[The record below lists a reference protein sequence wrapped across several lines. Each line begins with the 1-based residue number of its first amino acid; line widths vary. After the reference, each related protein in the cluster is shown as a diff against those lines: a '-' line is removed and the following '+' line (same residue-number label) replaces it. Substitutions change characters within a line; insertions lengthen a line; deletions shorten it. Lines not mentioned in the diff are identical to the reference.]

1 MRRLSTLFLILIL
14 CSLIASPT
22 IGELVGASEPDFSLI
37 EPYDIHVS
45 YWHTSPDAITE
56 NTTIII
62 VSPENR
68 TYATGNLT
76 LMVNVGVKEID
87 LDGSHYIRTVSFKA
101 DWMEASKRIFYHLTS
116 YGGVWYLMPPT
127 ISLTLNLNEIPEGNH
142 NLTVIVHDS
151 YDIATTSTVYFT
163 IDSSFIPEFPSWTS
177 IIFVIIILAVV
188 IGIYRR
194 RLSKN
199 QGGVDN

>member
-1 MRRLSTLFLILIL
+1 MRRLCTFFLIL
-14 CSLIASPT
+14 CYLIVTPT

-37 EPYDIHVS
+37 EPYDVHVS
-45 YWHTSPDAITE
+45 YWHPPPDTITE
-56 NTTIII
+56 NMTIII

-68 TYATGNLT
+68 TYATDNLT
-76 LMVNVGVKEID
+76 LMVNVGIKET
-87 LDGSHYIRTVSFKA
+87 LDGSHYIRTTSFKA
-101 DWMEASKRIFYHLTS
+101 DWMEASERIFYHLTS
-116 YGGVWYLMPPT
+116 YGGVWYLMPRT
-127 ISLTLNLNEIPEGNH
+127 ISLTLDLNEIPEGNH
-142 NLTVIVHDS
+142 NLTVIVRDS

-163 IDSSFIPEFPSWTS
+163 NDSSFIPEFPSWTS

-199 QGGVDN
+199 QSGVDN